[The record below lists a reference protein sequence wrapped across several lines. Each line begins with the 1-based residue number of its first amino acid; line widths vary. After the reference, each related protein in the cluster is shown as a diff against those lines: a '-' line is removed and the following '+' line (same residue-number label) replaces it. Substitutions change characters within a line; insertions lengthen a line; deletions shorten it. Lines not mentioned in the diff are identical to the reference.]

1 MEKNPFN
8 ELISQIKE
16 ISRSN
21 ITENK
26 MFNIGVVV
34 SPLPDLVV
42 KTSNIEL
49 DKDNLMIDKWLLDRH
64 WESKTYTAGEH
75 EHTDGSH
82 AIGKCECETTP
93 EETTPEGTGGTTGT
107 TGETTTG
114 TTGTKTEGKH
124 RHYGGDHFH
133 ESKDYVNKLN
143 VGDKVIMLREGDM
156 FYIISKVVSI
166 DGLHFK

>member
-8 ELISQIKE
+8 ELISQIKD

-26 MFNIGVVV
+26 LFNIGVVI
-34 SPLPDLVV
+34 SPLPDLII

-64 WESKTYTAGEH
+64 WESRTYTKGEH
-75 EHTDGSH
+75 SH
-82 AIGKCECETTP
+82 S
-93 EETTPEGTGGTTGT
+93 GGGHS
-107 TGETTTG
+107 TGEGGGDG
-114 TTGTKTEGKH
+114 THT
-124 RHYGGDHFH
+124 HYGGDHFH

-143 VGDKVIMLREGDM
+143 VGDRVVMLREGDI
-156 FYIISKVVSI
+156 FYVISKVVSI
-166 DGLHFK
+166 DG